1 MSFSSIDWSSAA
13 DRLESDGRVQVL
25 DALEESFAK
34 QIATELYANHDW
46 DYALTTRKGPI
57 SIRAHEWQSMSPPA
71 KASQIESLRRQARHG
86 FSFAYS
92 RRDVVP
98 LQESE
103 PFVTTFADFIGE
115 ERFLQHMRTL
125 CRDGDLTRA
134 DAHAA
139 MFQPGSF
146 LKRHD
151 DTYAGKERRYAYVF
165 NFSKEWH
172 SDWGGL
178 LHFPDGADTQAA
190 CLVPRFNS
198 LALFRVPQDHFVS
211 QVATYALES
220 RYSITGWLFAD

>member
-1 MSFSSIDWSSAA
+1 MSFSAIDWDAPSA
-13 DRLESDGRVQVL
+13 RLQRDGRVQIL
-25 DALEESFAK
+25 DALDDGFART
-34 QIATELYANHDW
+34 IANELYANRDW
-46 DYALTTRKGPI
+46 DFALTTRKGPI
-57 SIRAHEWQSMSPPA
+57 SIRATEWQAMNPA
-71 KASQIESLRRQARHG
+71 AQAAQIESLRRQARHG

-98 LQESE
+98 LQDSE
-103 PFVTTFADFIGE
+103 PFVTAFAHFIAE
-115 ERFLQHMRTL
+115 EGFLQHMRRL
-125 CRDGDLTRA
+125 CSDDDLVRA

-151 DTYAGKERRYAYVF
+151 DTYAGKERRFAYVF
-165 NFSKEWH
+165 NFSKDWH

-178 LHFPDGADTQAA
+178 LHFPDAGDAQAA

-211 QVATYALES
+211 QVATYALEN
-220 RYSITGWLFAD
+220 RYSITGWLFA